1 MKKAGILSDAYYYRN
16 CVENMPLKVGVAQQL
31 FPYER
36 NVLSGVKLPKDL
48 PVAQR
53 GYELSR
59 VALDLSKRT
68 GSPYEQVLGMLREES
83 RRIKLEQ
90 LKNVNTLVKTSEQQ
104 ESFLAKSVKP
114 RQSNFSQLSRAYVS
128 PTGSVMPK
136 TGTLTSEEE
145 TAITGGDQTGQTDPG
160 AGEMETG
167 VLKPP
172 DERY

>member
-1 MKKAGILSDAYYYRN
+1 MKKQGILSDDYYYRN
-16 CVENMPLKVGVAQQL
+16 CVENMPLKVGLSQQL

-36 NVLSGVKLPKDL
+36 NVLAGVPLPKDL

-53 GYELSR
+53 GYELSK
-59 VALDLSKRT
+59 VAFDLSQRT
-68 GSPYEQVLGMLREES
+68 GSPYEQVLSMLREES
-83 RRIKLEQ
+83 RRIKLEE
-90 LKNVNTLVKTSEQQ
+90 LKNITTSVKISDKQ
-104 ESFLAKSVKP
+104 ESLLAKSIKP
-114 RQSNFSQLSRAYVS
+114 RQSNFSQLTRAYVS

-136 TGTLTSEEE
+136 TGRLTPEEE

>member
-36 NVLSGVKLPKDL
+36 NALSGVRLPKDI

-53 GYELSR
+53 GYEMSKVAFDLSR
-59 VALDLSKRT
+59 TT
-68 GSPYEQVLGMLREES
+68 GSPYDQVLGMLREES
-83 RRIKLEQ
+83 RRIKLEE
-90 LKNVNTLVKTSEQQ
+90 LKNVNTVVKIGEKQ
-104 ESFLAKSVKP
+104 ESFLAKSIKP

-136 TGTLTSEEE
+136 TGTLTPEELESEEFRE
-145 TAITGGDQTGQTDPG
+145 PTK
-160 AGEMETG
+160 EYSYS
-167 VLKPP
+167 PP
-172 DERY
+172 EERM

>member
-1 MKKAGILSDAYYYRN
+1 MKKRGVLSDAYYQMN

-36 NVLSGVKLPKDL
+36 NTLSGVPLPKDL

-59 VALDLSKRT
+59 VAFDLSRTT

-90 LKNVNTLVKTSEQQ
+90 LRNVNTVVKIGENQ

-136 TGTLTSEEE
+136 TGTLTPEELE
-145 TAITGGDQTGQTDPG
+145 SPEFRAPTK
-160 AGEMETG
+160 EYSYS
-167 VLKPP
+167 PP
-172 DERY
+172 EERM

>member
-1 MKKAGILSDAYYYRN
+1 MKKRGVLSDAYYQMN

-36 NVLSGVKLPKDL
+36 NTLAGVPLPKDL

-59 VALDLSKRT
+59 VAFDLSRTT
-68 GSPYEQVLGMLREES
+68 GSPYDQVLGMLREES
-83 RRIKLEQ
+83 RRIKLEE
-90 LKNVNTLVKTSEQQ
+90 LRNVNTVVTIGENQ

-136 TGTLTSEEE
+136 TGQITPEELE
-145 TAITGGDQTGQTDPG
+145 SPEFRAPTK
-160 AGEMETG
+160 EYSYS
-167 VLKPP
+167 PP
-172 DERY
+172 EERM

>member
-1 MKKAGILSDAYYYRN
+1 MKKRGVLSDAYYQMN

-36 NVLSGVKLPKDL
+36 NSLSGVPLPKDL

-59 VALDLSKRT
+59 VAFDLSRTT

-90 LKNVNTLVKTSEQQ
+90 LRNINTVVKVGEKQ
-104 ESFLAKSVKP
+104 ESFLAKSIKP
-114 RQSNFSQLSRAYVS
+114 RQSNFSQLTRAYVS

-136 TGTLTSEEE
+136 TGALTPEELE
-145 TAITGGDQTGQTDPG
+145 SPEFRAPTK
-160 AGEMETG
+160 EYSYS
-167 VLKPP
+167 PP
-172 DERY
+172 EDRM